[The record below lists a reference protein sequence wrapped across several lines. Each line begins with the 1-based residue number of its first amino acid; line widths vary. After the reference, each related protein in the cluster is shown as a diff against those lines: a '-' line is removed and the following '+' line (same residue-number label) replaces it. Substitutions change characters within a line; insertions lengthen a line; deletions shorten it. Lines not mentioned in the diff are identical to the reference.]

1 MKSGEAYALSSFFL
15 KRDDHNIFLKNK
27 EEEKKKAMDDA
38 TDGADEQHRHLAQLL
53 FKSASESLSI
63 NTEKGQ
69 WRSSLPP
76 YFQRTKPVGG
86 WGVLHRNAGAAIRRN
101 RKKNKKKGRASLLRR
116 RYSFDV
122 LTCAI
127 ETPCAR
133 SLVLF

>member
-1 MKSGEAYALSSFFL
+1 
-15 KRDDHNIFLKNK
+15 
-27 EEEKKKAMDDA
+27 MDDA

-101 RKKNKKKGRASLLRR
+101 RKKNKKKGTSVLVTPTLFLRR
-116 RYSFDV
+116 PDLRNRNSAHTFFSII
-122 LTCAI
+122 LI
-127 ETPCAR
+127 
-133 SLVLF
+133 

>member
-1 MKSGEAYALSSFFL
+1 
-15 KRDDHNIFLKNK
+15 
-27 EEEKKKAMDDA
+27 MDDA

-86 WGVLHRNAGAAIRRN
+86 
-101 RKKNKKKGRASLLRR
+101 
-116 RYSFDV
+116 
-122 LTCAI
+122 
-127 ETPCAR
+127 
-133 SLVLF
+133 